1 MDDGTVTQRRAD
13 ANDSASQSILSAETG
28 NFGQKTKISEIFS
41 SMHGTNQAFGTQ
53 GVIRDTSIFIS
64 PRFTQDKFGEYGRS
78 SLEQEDMRR
87 MTESQRQ
94 L

>member
-1 MDDGTVTQRRAD
+1 
-13 ANDSASQSILSAETG
+13 
-28 NFGQKTKISEIFS
+28 
-41 SMHGTNQAFGTQ
+41 MHGTHQALS
-53 GVIRDTSIFIS
+53 GVIRDPSILIS
-64 PRFTQDKFGEYGRS
+64 PRFTQDKFGEFGRS